1 LAPWAANL
9 PIRAGIHLPGTGSLP
24 TPTIAGVL
32 IGLTVV
38 LVGLRGRRT
47 AAPAPTWVC
56 GQLVE
61 SRLQWTS
68 AGFTK
73 PLRLALEVV
82 LRPQR
87 EITTR
92 EQDGVMQEVTY
103 TGQVPHLIEERIYGP
118 TSRLALRAAARI
130 RRLQSGRLGTYVAY
144 LIGLVLVLL
153 AAARWGLV
161 G

>member
-1 LAPWAANL
+1 
-9 PIRAGIHLPGTGSLP
+9 LPGTGSLP
-24 TPTIAGVL
+24 TPTIALLL
-32 IGLTVV
+32 IGLAVV

-47 AAPAPTWVC
+47 TAVGPTWVC
-56 GQLVE
+56 GQVVE
-61 SRLQWTS
+61 SRLRWTG

-73 PLRLALEVV
+73 PLRLALQVV

-87 EITTR
+87 DIATR
-92 EQDGVMQEVTY
+92 EEGRVMQEVTY

-118 TSRLALRAAARI
+118 TSRLALAAAARI
-130 RRLQSGRLGTYVAY
+130 RRLQSGSLGTYVAY
-144 LIGLVLVLL
+144 LVGLVLVLL